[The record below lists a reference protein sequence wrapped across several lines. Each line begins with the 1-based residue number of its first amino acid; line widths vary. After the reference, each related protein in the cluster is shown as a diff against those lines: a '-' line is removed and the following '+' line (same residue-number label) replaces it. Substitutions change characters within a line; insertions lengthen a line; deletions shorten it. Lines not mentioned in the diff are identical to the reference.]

1 MQIQSLTAFSP
12 KFTGSRD
19 IMPVPNGSYVKL
31 DEGQPFLVTPLNKDT
46 FQSRVSPEISK
57 AIETREPGYRPEDF
71 LY

>member
-1 MQIQSLTAFSP
+1 
-12 KFTGSRD
+12 
-19 IMPVPNGSYVKL
+19 MPVPNGSYVKF